1 MSVRYGLTFGRTN
14 FVSMKWSAT
23 TSSGCPSFS
32 YMARKKSGSMTIIM
46 PIAARD
52 TFPSFL
58 SRKKDGTPMS
68 AAAPKQMSCLFVRLK
83 TSFDLT
89 RVRSREIGR
98 AHV

>member
-1 MSVRYGLTFGRTN
+1 
-14 FVSMKWSAT
+14 
-23 TSSGCPSFS
+23 
-32 YMARKKSGSMTIIM
+32 MARKKSGSMTIIM
-46 PIAARD
+46 PIAATE

-89 RVRSREIGR
+89 RVRSRGTEMYAAIGCLLSVGIQDTLR
-98 AHV
+98 EGSCLEQRET